1 TLEDGLRLTAWRG
14 RLMHRACP
22 VGGMLAV
29 RADARTARRIA
40 ESAGADVAAVNGPR
54 AQVISGS
61 RQALDEVARLLD
73 QEGLHRRA
81 LPVDRAYH
89 SAAMEPALRE
99 FRVHAEGVAYRPLH
113 TPLVTAA
120 DGAVRGAGWTVDADY
135 LCLQARQPVRFDLA
149 MAGAVGQG
157 CQDFVEIGAG
167 NTLAGLG
174 RYCAPESRWTGGQGD
189 GDGTAVQL
197 HGLLTALGSLYR

>member
-1 TLEDGLRLTAWRG
+1 YPAAQRVLDRCEEIYADEFGGTLLPLLLAEPLADGEIWPTETAQAALFAHQAALGEVWRAAGVRPTLLLGHSVGEYAALYAAGALTLEDGLRLTAWRG

-113 TPLVTAA
+113 TP
-120 DGAVRGAGWTVDADY
+120 
-135 LCLQARQPVRFDLA
+135 
-149 MAGAVGQG
+149 
-157 CQDFVEIGAG
+157 
-167 NTLAGLG
+167 
-174 RYCAPESRWTGGQGD
+174 
-189 GDGTAVQL
+189 
-197 HGLLTALGSLYR
+197 